1 MGRWDPDAEGRLKQA
16 AFALYVERGYADVT
30 VAEIAAAAGLT
41 RRTFFRYFPDKREIL
56 FAGAHTFQAAVVTA
70 VAEAPHDRA
79 LIDVLVTALAA
90 GSAQLA
96 VHRPYAR
103 GRRDLIASSLDLQE
117 RELAKMAS
125 LTTAVTAALYHRG
138 ATLLRAR
145 LVAHTG
151 VAAFTTAYDRW
162 LDDDQTAELPALI
175 HQSLGEL
182 RDALHPHRAG
192 APRRRTGTGITA
204 VVAPDVRSG

>member
-16 AFALYVERGYADVT
+16 ALALYLERGYADVT

-56 FAGAHTFQAAVVTA
+56 FAGAHTFQDAVVTA
-70 VAEAPHDRA
+70 VTDAPHDRA
-79 LIDVLVTALAA
+79 PVDVLVTALAA

-96 VHRPYAR
+96 VYRPFAR

-125 LTTAVTAALYHRG
+125 LTTAVTTALYRRG
-138 ATLLRAR
+138 ATKLRAR
-145 LVAHTG
+145 LVAHAG

-162 LDDDQTAELPALI
+162 LDDEQTADLPALI
-175 HQSLGEL
+175 HQSLDEL
-182 RDALHPHRAG
+182 RDALHPRRAA
-192 APRRRTGTGITA
+192 APRRRTATA
-204 VVAPDVRSG
+204 IAPVVVHEVRSG